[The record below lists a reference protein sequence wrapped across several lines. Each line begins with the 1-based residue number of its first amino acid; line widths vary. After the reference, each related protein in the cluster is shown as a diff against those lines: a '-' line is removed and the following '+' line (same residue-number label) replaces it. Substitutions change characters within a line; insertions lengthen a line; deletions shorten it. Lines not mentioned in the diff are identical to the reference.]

1 MVDFNDLLRQIQ
13 QDGLSGKSLDRIK
26 HAVSSGGL
34 GSLGDQIGD
43 MLSGGQT
50 RQSAADGR
58 GPAAGPV
65 GQGGMGA
72 QDMLDKAKDLL
83 AKRDKR
89 MIGGIGAAL
98 GVLLGGGIK
107 GGIGGA
113 LMAVLGTAAYDA
125 LNKGKT
131 IQEKM
136 ANQRGQGLPGAQEHP
151 GEQGLPGEQD
161 LPVGMRP
168 PETVEEAEALESR
181 AILALKA
188 MLSAAKA
195 DGQIDQRERER
206 ILDKLED
213 AGADEETR
221 RFVTEEAAAPLDID
235 ALVRAVPDQQ
245 TAAQV
250 YAASLLAINV
260 DTAAERAYLRDLSAK
275 LGLSDQ
281 AVASLHGVLGVP
293 TIA

>member
-13 QDGLSGKSLDRIK
+13 RDGLSGKSLDRIK
-26 HAVSSGGL
+26 HAVGNGGL
-34 GSLGDQIGD
+34 GSLGDQLRD
-43 MLSGGQT
+43 VLSGGQT

-58 GPAAGPV
+58 GPAAAPV
-65 GQGGMGA
+65 GQGGGGGV

-89 MIGGIGAAL
+89 MVGGIGAAL

-136 ANQRGQGLPGAQEHP
+136 ANQREQDLPEGR
-151 GEQGLPGEQD
+151 D

-168 PETVEEAEALESR
+168 PETVEEAETLESR

-206 ILDKLED
+206 ILNKLED

-260 DTAAERAYLRDLSAK
+260 DTAAEKAYLRDLSTK

-293 TIA
+293 TFA

>member
-13 QDGLSGKSLDRIK
+13 RDGLSGKSLDRIK
-26 HAVSSGGL
+26 HAVNNGGL
-34 GSLGDQIGD
+34 GSLGDQLRD
-43 MLSGGQT
+43 VLSGGQT

-58 GPAAGPV
+58 GPAAAPV
-65 GQGGMGA
+65 GQGGGGGV

-89 MIGGIGAAL
+89 MVGGIGAAL

-136 ANQRGQGLPGAQEHP
+136 ANQR
-151 GEQGLPGEQD
+151 EQD

-168 PETVEEAEALESR
+168 PETVEEAETLESR

-206 ILDKLED
+206 ILNKLED
-213 AGADEETR
+213 AGADDETR

-260 DTAAERAYLRDLSAK
+260 DTPAEKAYLRDLSAK

-293 TIA
+293 TFA

>member
-1 MVDFNDLLRQIQ
+1 MVDFGDLLRQIQ
-13 QDGLSGKSLDRIK
+13 QDGLSSKSLDRIK
-26 HAVSSGGL
+26 HAVTDGGL
-34 GSLGDQIGD
+34 GSLGDQIKD
-43 MLSGGQT
+43 MLSGGQ
-50 RQSAADGR
+50 
-58 GPAAGPV
+58 
-65 GQGGMGA
+65 GGGA
-72 QDMLDKAKDLL
+72 QDVLDKAKELL

-89 MIGGIGAAL
+89 MVGGIGAAL

-113 LMAVLGTAAYDA
+113 LMAILGTAAYDA

-136 ANQRGQGLPGAQEHP
+136 ASQRD
-151 GEQGLPGEQD
+151 QD

-168 PETVEEAEALESR
+168 PETVDEAEALENR
-181 AILALKA
+181 AVLALKA

-195 DGQIDQRERER
+195 DGQIDERERER
-206 ILDKLED
+206 ILDKLQD

-235 ALVRAVPDQQ
+235 ALVRDVPDPQ

-260 DTAAERAYLRDLSAK
+260 DTAAERAYLRELSSK
-275 LGLSDQ
+275 LGLDDQ
-281 AVASLHGVLGVP
+281 VVASLHNVLGAPSV
-293 TIA
+293 A

>member
-13 QDGLSGKSLDRIK
+13 SDGLSGRSLDRIK
-26 HAVSSGGL
+26 HAVNDGGL
-34 GSLGDQIGD
+34 GSLGDQLKDILG
-43 MLSGGQT
+43 GGQT
-50 RQSAADGR
+50 R
-58 GPAAGPV
+58 PAAAGGGSASAPT
-65 GQGGMGA
+65 GQGGA
-72 QDMLDKAKDLL
+72 ADMLDKAKDLL
-83 AKRDKR
+83 KKGDKR

-113 LMAVLGTAAYDA
+113 LMAVLGATAYDA
-125 LNKGKT
+125 LNKGKS

-136 ANQRGQGLPGAQEHP
+136 ANQR
-151 GEQGLPGEQD
+151 EQD

-168 PETVEEAEALESR
+168 PETADEAEMLEQR
-181 AILALKA
+181 AVLALKA
-188 MLSAAKA
+188 MVSAAKA

-206 ILDKLED
+206 IIDKLKD

-221 RFVTEEAAAPLDID
+221 RFVAQEAAAPLDID
-235 ALVRAVPDQQ
+235 ALVGEVPDQQ

-260 DTAAERAYLRDLSAK
+260 DTPAERAYMRDLAAK
-275 LGLSDQ
+275 LRLNDQ
-281 AVASLHGVLGVP
+281 VVASLHNVLGVAA
-293 TIA
+293 IA

>member
-13 QDGLSGKSLDRIK
+13 RDGLSGKSLDRIK
-26 HAVSSGGL
+26 HAVNNGGL
-34 GSLGDQIGD
+34 GSLGDQIKD

-58 GPAAGPV
+58 DPAAGPV
-65 GQGGMGA
+65 GQGGGSVLGSGG
-72 QDMLDKAKDLL
+72 QDMLEKAKDLL

-89 MIGGIGAAL
+89 MVGGIGAAL

-136 ANQRGQGLPGAQEHP
+136 ANQR
-151 GEQGLPGEQD
+151 EQGIPGGQD

-168 PETVEEAEALESR
+168 PETVEEAEVLENR
-181 AILALKA
+181 AMLALKA

-206 ILDKLED
+206 ILNKLED
-213 AGADEETR
+213 AGADEATR
-221 RFVTEEAAAPLDID
+221 RFITEEAAAPLDID
-235 ALVRAVPDQQ
+235 ALVRQVSDQQ

-250 YAASLLAINV
+250 YAASLLAIKV
-260 DTAAERAYLRDLSAK
+260 DTAAERAYLRDLSSK

-281 AVASLHGVLGVP
+281 AVANLHGVLGVP
-293 TIA
+293 TFA

>member
-13 QDGLSGKSLDRIK
+13 RDGLSGKSLDRIK
-26 HAVSSGGL
+26 HAVGEGGL
-34 GSLGDQIGD
+34 GSLGDQLRD

-50 RQSAADGR
+50 RPAAADGR
-58 GPAAGPV
+58 RPAAAPA
-65 GQGGMGA
+65 GQGGRNESVLGEGG

-83 AKRDKR
+83 KSGDKR
-89 MIGGIGAAL
+89 VIGGIGAAL

-113 LMAVLGTAAYDA
+113 LMAVLGTTAYNA
-125 LNKGKT
+125 LNKGKS

-136 ANQRGQGLPGAQEHP
+136 ANQR
-151 GEQGLPGEQD
+151 EQD

-168 PETVEEAEALESR
+168 PETLDEAELLERRAL
-181 AILALKA
+181 LALKA
-188 MLSAAKA
+188 MVSASKA

-206 ILDKLED
+206 ILDKLKD

-221 RFVTEEAAAPLDID
+221 RFVAEEAAAPLDID
-235 ALVRAVPDQQ
+235 ALVREVPDQQ

-260 DTAAERAYLRDLSAK
+260 DTAAERAYLRDLSTK
-275 LGLSDQ
+275 LGLSGE

-293 TIA
+293 TFA

>member
-13 QDGLSGKSLDRIK
+13 RDGLSGRSLDRIK
-26 HAVSSGGL
+26 HAVNDGGL
-34 GSLGDQIGD
+34 GSLGDQIKD
-43 MLSGGQT
+43 LMSGGQP

-58 GPAAGPV
+58 GPAAAPV
-65 GQGGMGA
+65 GKDSQGGGVFGDSG
-72 QDMLDKAKDLL
+72 QDILDKAKDLL

-113 LMAVLGTAAYDA
+113 LMAVLGTTAYDA
-125 LNKGKT
+125 LNKGKS

-136 ANQRGQGLPGAQEHP
+136 ASNR
-151 GEQGLPGEQD
+151 EQD

-168 PETVEEAEALESR
+168 PETIDEAEMLERR
-181 AILALKA
+181 AVLALKA
-188 MLSAAKA
+188 MVSAAKA

-206 ILDKLED
+206 ILDKLKD

-221 RFVTEEAAAPLDID
+221 RFVAEEAAAPLDIN
-235 ALVRAVPDQQ
+235 ALVREVPDQQ

-275 LGLSDQ
+275 LRLNDQ
-281 AVASLHGVLGVP
+281 VVASLHNVLGVP
-293 TIA
+293 AVA

>member
-13 QDGLSGKSLDRIK
+13 RDGLSGRSLDRIK
-26 HAVSSGGL
+26 HAVSDGGL
-34 GSLGDQIGD
+34 GSLGDQLKD

-50 RQSAADGR
+50 QQSASEGPGAGGGYSDGHI
-58 GPAAGPV
+58 GGAG
-65 GQGGMGA
+65 
-72 QDMLDKAKDLL
+72 DILDKAKDLL

-89 MIGGIGAAL
+89 MIGGLGAAL

-113 LMAVLGTAAYDA
+113 LMAILGTAAYDA

-136 ANQRGQGLPGAQEHP
+136 ANQR
-151 GEQGLPGEQD
+151 EQD

-181 AILALKA
+181 AVLSLKA
-188 MLSAAKA
+188 MLAAAKA
-195 DGQIDQRERER
+195 DGQIDQRERDR
-206 ILDKLED
+206 ILDKLKD
-213 AGADEETR
+213 AGADDETR
-221 RFVTEEAAAPLDID
+221 RFVAEEAATPLDID
-235 ALVRAVPDQQ
+235 ALVREVPDEQA
-245 TAAQV
+245 AAQV

-260 DTAAERAYLRDLSAK
+260 DTPAERAYLRDLATK
-275 LGLSDQ
+275 LRLNDQ
-281 AVASLHGVLGVP
+281 AVASLHNVLGVP
-293 TIA
+293 SIA